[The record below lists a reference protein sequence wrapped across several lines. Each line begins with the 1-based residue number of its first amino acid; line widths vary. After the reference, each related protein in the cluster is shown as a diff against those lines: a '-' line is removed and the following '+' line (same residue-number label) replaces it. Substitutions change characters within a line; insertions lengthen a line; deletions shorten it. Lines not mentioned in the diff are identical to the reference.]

1 MKHLSNIYKTI
12 RPKLVSGPDLKDPVR
27 FPNIQKKVED
37 QSRDFFKKEMKEAYV
52 EMVKK
57 ITQVMRN

>member
-12 RPKLVSGPDLKDPVR
+12 RPKLVLGPDLKDPVR
-27 FPNIQKKVED
+27 FPNVQKKVED
-37 QSRDFFKKEMKEAYV
+37 QSRDIFKEEMREAYV